1 MEGSFSAISALTD
14 DDPSMVYIMDAEAL
28 PPSPPPVVED
38 EHTITTTAATAGP
51 AEPAAAQRQASTHS
65 MWSAAVSSVF
75 SFFPTPYMMDLSG
88 RRVSILRKLVQD
100 RQQRTRRQRLA
111 LCFCLQIVYLG
122 ACHAV
127 LGREPR
133 DRSCN
138 RFD

>member
-14 DDPSMVYIMDAEAL
+14 DDPSMADIMDEEAL
-28 PPSPPPVVED
+28 PLSSPPVED
-38 EHTITTTAATAGP
+38 EHTTTTTAATAGP

-65 MWSAAVSSVF
+65 MWSAAASSVF
-75 SFFPTPYMMDLSG
+75 SFFSTPYMMDRSG

-111 LCFCLQIVYLG
+111 LSFCLLIVYLG